1 MSAISSKD
9 VAALRQK
16 TGLGMMDCKAALTAS
31 DGDFE
36 KAVEYLRKK
45 GIAKGEARQGRAL
58 GEGLIDSYIHPG
70 GRVGVII
77 ELGCETDFVARST
90 DFKELIH
97 NLALQVAAA
106 CPQYVSRE
114 SVPPEKVEK
123 EMEIYREQL
132 AGEMKPTEIIE
143 KIAQG
148 KLAKFFKEN
157 CLIEQQYIRDQ
168 NIAVKDLILEAAGKL
183 KENIQIRRFVRYALG
198 E

>member
-90 DFKELIH
+90 YFKELIH

-148 KLAKFFKEN
+148 KLTKFFKEN

>member
-90 DFKELIH
+90 YFKELIH